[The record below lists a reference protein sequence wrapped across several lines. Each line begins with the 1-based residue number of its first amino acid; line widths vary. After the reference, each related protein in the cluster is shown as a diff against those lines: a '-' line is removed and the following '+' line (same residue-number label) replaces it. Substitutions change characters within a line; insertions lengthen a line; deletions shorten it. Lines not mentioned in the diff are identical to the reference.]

1 MNRSNLEKSL
11 GFKEVFS
18 ISAGAMISSGLFV
31 LPAVVF
37 AKAGPSIVLAYILAA
52 CFAVPAMLSKAE
64 LATAMP
70 KSGGVYFYIT
80 RSFGPLF
87 GLFSGLAA
95 WFSLSLKSAF
105 ALIGVGVF
113 LVPLFSSVSPYTI
126 KLIAVTCT
134 VLFAIVNL
142 LSVKGTGRL
151 QVVLVVILLGSLL
164 FFVARG
170 IGEVDLARFAG
181 TGEIGVFKILSV
193 TGLIFVSFGGLTKVA
208 SVAEEVRNPGKS
220 IPRGMFSAFAVVA
233 LLYVGVVFTAIG
245 VLSDAEFAGTQTP
258 ISLAASK
265 VSGSVGYY
273 VLTASAMIAF
283 VTTANAGLMAASRN
297 PLAMARD
304 NLLPKRLAHIHPRLR
319 TPVLSIVIT
328 SVFMIACIVLLDIE
342 SLVKVA
348 STMKLLLF
356 ALVNISVIFM
366 RQSGIVTYKPLY
378 KAPLYPYLQ
387 IAGTAVY
394 LFLIVQMGAVPLLI
408 TAGFF
413 GVSILWY
420 FIFAKKHVRTDSAFV
435 RMVGTIA
442 DRELVANDQT
452 LEGELLDILRERD
465 EIREDRFDSIIR
477 KSIVLDLD
485 RTVTRD
491 EFFRLAAEA
500 ISGRWDVD
508 LASVQ
513 AKLSER
519 EQHAS
524 TLIYPGV
531 AVPHAIPH
539 IIIEGSNLFDI
550 VLARNKFGIEWNE
563 QGDVV
568 YTVFCMIG
576 SKDERNF
583 HLKALMSIAQV
594 LQDPDFHRQWTKA
607 RTAEELKSAILVA
620 KRRRE

>member
-1 MNRSNLEKSL
+1 
-11 GFKEVFS
+11 
-18 ISAGAMISSGLFV
+18 
-31 LPAVVF
+31 
-37 AKAGPSIVLAYILAA
+37 
-52 CFAVPAMLSKAE
+52 
-64 LATAMP
+64 
-70 KSGGVYFYIT
+70 
-80 RSFGPLF
+80 
-87 GLFSGLAA
+87 
-95 WFSLSLKSAF
+95 
-105 ALIGVGVF
+105 
-113 LVPLFSSVSPYTI
+113 
-126 KLIAVTCT
+126 
-134 VLFAIVNL
+134 
-142 LSVKGTGRL
+142 
-151 QVVLVVILLGSLL
+151 
-164 FFVARG
+164 
-170 IGEVDLARFAG
+170 
-181 TGEIGVFKILSV
+181 
-193 TGLIFVSFGGLTKVA
+193 
-208 SVAEEVRNPGKS
+208 
-220 IPRGMFSAFAVVA
+220 
-233 LLYVGVVFTAIG
+233 
-245 VLSDAEFAGTQTP
+245 
-258 ISLAASK
+258 
-265 VSGSVGYY
+265 
-273 VLTASAMIAF
+273 
-283 VTTANAGLMAASRN
+283 
-297 PLAMARD
+297 
-304 NLLPKRLAHIHPRLR
+304 
-319 TPVLSIVIT
+319 
-328 SVFMIACIVLLDIE
+328 MIACIVLLDIE

-378 KAPLYPYLQ
+378 KAPLYPWLQ